1 MSNGNSNGGGGG
13 GALGALFFVIGV
25 LILFAL
31 LFSVFLI
38 LPFFIFLAGIIAMVI
53 SDRKR
58 DRQKSDAE
66 REEDRQRQEASDAID
81 RENARQRALV

>member
-1 MSNGNSNGGGGG
+1 VSNGTSSGGGG
-13 GALGALFFVIGV
+13 GALGALFFVVGV
-25 LILFAL
+25 LILFAV

-58 DRQKSDAE
+58 DRKKSDSE